1 VNAAGPAVLGNL
13 PRVPGLAPDAFAAA
27 IERGGGQLLDTR
39 DMLAFG
45 GGHIPGALNIGARP
59 ELSVWAGWLLAPER
73 PIHLVVEDDRALPQ
87 VLRLLWRVGFTR
99 FGGYLA
105 GGIAA
110 WQETGR
116 PLRHIPQMSVHE
128 LEASDALPLDV
139 RKDEEW
145 LQGHVPEAR
154 HIFLGG
160 LRERLGELDKQAEIA
175 TYCASGFRAS
185 VAASLLAADGFG
197 QVRNVPG
204 SWKAW
209 KAAGLEVAGGSGA

>member
-1 VNAAGPAVLGNL
+1 MRPGRRCWA
-13 PRVPGLAPDAFAAA
+13 VPGLSPGAFAAA
-27 IERGGGQLLDTR
+27 IETGDGQLLHTR

-59 ELSVWAGWLLAPER
+59 ELSVWAGWLLDPER
-73 PIHLVVEDDRALPQ
+73 PIHLVVEDDRTLPQ

-105 GGIAA
+105 GGVAA
-110 WQETGR
+110 WQETER
-116 PLRHIPQMSVHE
+116 PLRHIPQMTVHE
-128 LEASDALPLDV
+128 LSDSGALPLDV

-145 LQGHVPEAR
+145 LAGHVPDAR
-154 HIFLGG
+154 HVFLGA

-185 VAASLLAADGFG
+185 IAASLLAADGFE

-209 KAAGLEVAGGSGA
+209 QAAGLEVAGGSGA